1 MNKVYD
7 KKTYNKVLEI
17 SKKIVMKLSNTEFV
31 QKVVFEDGNISIFG
45 DHPWG
50 DLVLSNGNLS
60 ICLLMA
66 QFDKLF
72 PDEEFDWIA
81 HKYFLNLQKTLLEN
95 GMPNNISMFSGL
107 TGMAFV
113 LDYASHSGTRY
124 KNFRENL
131 QKKIFELF
139 DILIMEI
146 NSCKK
151 VGASPMEYDVIS
163 GLSGVGR
170 YFLSISENPEALKR
184 LKVILEYCISL
195 VEPVQIMNE
204 TVPGWYIAPEN
215 LFTNEDRRK
224 YPKGG
229 FNCGVAHGIAGPLAL
244 LSLAY
249 EHGICIPKQEK
260 AIGIMADWLIDKK
273 VITDKGIIWPSWV
286 SLEEEIGY
294 QDSSANPENIQYRD
308 AWCYGTAGVC
318 RSLYLAGSAIKQKR
332 YIDIAK
338 DGFTAILQRNVEDW
352 NLEGATFCHG
362 YSGLLQMT
370 NRMFIDTGDDIFA
383 ELIRKV
389 ASKILQLADDHNPFI
404 FKDYEGNNHVNK
416 AGLLDGAAGIALVL
430 ASTLEITPEFSWDA
444 CFLIA

>member
-249 EHGICIPKQEK
+249 EH
-260 AIGIMADWLIDKK
+260 
-273 VITDKGIIWPSWV
+273 
-286 SLEEEIGY
+286 
-294 QDSSANPENIQYRD
+294 
-308 AWCYGTAGVC
+308 
-318 RSLYLAGSAIKQKR
+318 
-332 YIDIAK
+332 
-338 DGFTAILQRNVEDW
+338 
-352 NLEGATFCHG
+352 
-362 YSGLLQMT
+362 
-370 NRMFIDTGDDIFA
+370 
-383 ELIRKV
+383 
-389 ASKILQLADDHNPFI
+389 
-404 FKDYEGNNHVNK
+404 
-416 AGLLDGAAGIALVL
+416 
-430 ASTLEITPEFSWDA
+430 
-444 CFLIA
+444 

>member
-294 QDSSANPENIQYRD
+294 QDSSANPENIQYTSYWD
-308 AWCYGTAGVC
+308 V
-318 RSLYLAGSAIKQKR
+318 
-332 YIDIAK
+332 
-338 DGFTAILQRNVEDW
+338 NV
-352 NLEGATFCHG
+352 AAAVA
-362 YSGLLQMT
+362 SGLM
-370 NRMFIDTGDDIFA
+370 RKFYDSDIVFWLKNSSNDYIS
-383 ELIRKV
+383 LIGRFPQTIGYGFRKGEDR
-389 ASKILQLADDHNPFI
+389 LNENLR
-404 FKDYEGNNHVNK
+404 K
-416 AGLLDGAAGIALVL
+416 ACLVL
-430 ASTLEITPEFSWDA
+430 VKDLQADWGFRILTSYPMFER
-444 CFLIA
+444 

>member
-1 MNKVYD
+1 MSKVYD
-7 KKTYNKVLEI
+7 EKTYNKVLEI
-17 SKKIVMKLSNTEFV
+17 SKKIVMRLSDTEFV
-31 QKVVFEDGNISIFG
+31 QKVVFADGNISIFG

-81 HKYFLNLQKTLLEN
+81 HGYFLNLQKALLEN

-113 LDYASHSGTRY
+113 LDYASHSGKRY

-139 DILIMEI
+139 DILIAEI
-146 NSCKK
+146 NLCKT

-163 GLSGVGR
+163 GLSGAGR

-195 VEPVQIMNE
+195 VKPVQIMDE

-224 YPKGG
+224 YPQGS
-229 FNCGVAHGIAGPLAL
+229 FNCGLAHGIAGPLAL

-249 EHGICIPKQEK
+249 EHGICIPKQDK

-273 VITDKGIIWPSWV
+273 LITNKGIIWPSWV
-286 SLEEEIGY
+286 SLEEEIRY
-294 QDSSANPENIQYRD
+294 QDSSINPENIQYRD

-318 RSLYLAGSAIKQKR
+318 RSLYLAGRAIKQKK
-332 YIDIAK
+332 YINIAK
-338 DGFTAILQRNVEDW
+338 EGFAAILQRNVEDW

-370 NRMFIDTGDDIFA
+370 NRMFIDTGDDMFA
-383 ELIRKV
+383 ELMRKV
-389 ASKILQLADDHNPFI
+389 TSRILQLADEQNPFI
-404 FKDYEGNNHVNK
+404 FKDFEGNNHVNK
-416 AGLLDGAAGIALVL
+416 AGLLDGSAGIALALV
-430 ASTLEITPEFSWDA
+430 STLEIAPKFSWDT